1 MLLGID
7 VGGTSVKYATCDEK
21 GHLFDKGS
29 FKTHDTLEDMYQ
41 AIETIFKERDV
52 DGIALSM
59 PGAVASD
66 EGVIYGA
73 SAIDYIHGPNIKK
86 DLEERL
92 QTRVELENDANC
104 AALAEV
110 WLGAA
115 KDNQDC
121 CFVVCGTGIGGAVIK
136 DKKIHKGQHLHG
148 GEFGYM
154 INNFDAD
161 SLEFNFWSLD
171 STVAIVKGVEKELGE
186 TYDGR
191 YIFDHANENE
201 VFKKYVNRFYY
212 ALAVGI
218 YNIQYSYD
226 PEVIIIGGGISVRE
240 DMIDEINKRLDIII
254 DKVEP
259 ARIKPVVKKC
269 AFANDA
275 NIIGAIYHYLTIS
288 K

>member
-7 VGGTSVKYATCDEK
+7 VGGSSVKYATVDEK
-21 GHLFDKGS
+21 GKLYDKGS
-29 FKTHDTLEDMYQ
+29 FKTPATLEEMYQ
-41 AIETIFKERDV
+41 KIEDIYKDRDV
-52 DGIALSM
+52 EGIAMSM

-110 WLGAA
+110 WLGSA
-115 KDNQDC
+115 KENQDS
-121 CFVVCGTGIGGAVIK
+121 CFVVCGSGIGGAVVK
-136 DKKIHKGQHLHG
+136 DRKIHKGIHLHG

-154 INNFDAD
+154 INDYDAD
-161 SLEFNFWSLD
+161 HEEFHFWSLD
-171 STVAIVKGVEKELGE
+171 STVSIVRGVEKELGKE
-186 TYDGR
+186 YDGR
-191 YIFDHANENE
+191 YIFDHAKDNE
-201 VFKKYVNRFYY
+201 VFAKYVNRFYY

-218 YNIQYSYD
+218 YNIQYAYD
-226 PEVIIIGGGISVRE
+226 PEVIIIGGGISARE
-240 DMIDEINKRLDIII
+240 DLIDEINHRLDVILEKI
-254 DKVEP
+254 EP
-259 ARIKPVVKKC
+259 AKIKPTIKKC
-269 AFANDA
+269 TFENDA
-275 NIIGAIYHYLTIS
+275 NIIGAVYHYMTR

>member
-29 FKTHDTLEDMYQ
+29 FKTPDTLEDMYQ
-41 AIETIFKERDV
+41 AIETIYKERDV

-136 DKKIHKGQHLHG
+136 DKKIHKGKHLHG

-240 DMIDEINKRLDIII
+240 DMINEINKRLDIII

-259 ARIKPVVKKC
+259 ARIKPC
-269 AFANDA
+269 LLYTSPSPRD
-275 NIIGAIYHYLTIS
+275 
-288 K
+288 

>member
-29 FKTHDTLEDMYQ
+29 FKTPSTLEDMYQ

-121 CFVVCGTGIGGAVIK
+121 CFVVCGTGIGLSL
-136 DKKIHKGQHLHG
+136 IH
-148 GEFGYM
+148 
-154 INNFDAD
+154 I
-161 SLEFNFWSLD
+161 
-171 STVAIVKGVEKELGE
+171 
-186 TYDGR
+186 
-191 YIFDHANENE
+191 
-201 VFKKYVNRFYY
+201 
-212 ALAVGI
+212 
-218 YNIQYSYD
+218 
-226 PEVIIIGGGISVRE
+226 
-240 DMIDEINKRLDIII
+240 
-254 DKVEP
+254 
-259 ARIKPVVKKC
+259 
-269 AFANDA
+269 
-275 NIIGAIYHYLTIS
+275 
-288 K
+288 

>member
-29 FKTHDTLEDMYQ
+29 FKTPDTLEDMYQ
-41 AIETIFKERDV
+41 AIETIYKERDV

-73 SAIDYIHGPNIKK
+73 SAINYIHGPNIKK
-86 DLEERL
+86 DLEDRL

-136 DKKIHKGQHLHG
+136 DKKIHKGKHLHG
-148 GEFGYM
+148 GEFGYTTKE
-154 INNFDAD
+154 DY
-161 SLEFNFWSLD
+161 LE
-171 STVAIVKGVEKELGE
+171 G
-186 TYDGR
+186 
-191 YIFDHANENE
+191 ANEVVTSASSKHKQEAEDGDDIYYDAENNE
-201 VFKKYVNRFYY
+201 IVFVSKDGYIRTYFKPSDGIEYYNR
-212 ALAVGI
+212 
-218 YNIQYSYD
+218 Q
-226 PEVIIIGGGISVRE
+226 
-240 DMIDEINKRLDIII
+240 
-254 DKVEP
+254 
-259 ARIKPVVKKC
+259 
-269 AFANDA
+269 
-275 NIIGAIYHYLTIS
+275 
-288 K
+288 

>member
-29 FKTHDTLEDMYQ
+29 FKTPDTLEDMYQ
-41 AIETIFKERDV
+41 AIETIYKERDV

-226 PEVIIIGGGISVRE
+226 PEVIIIGGAFFCISS
-240 DMIDEINKRLDIII
+240 II
-254 DKVEP
+254 
-259 ARIKPVVKKC
+259 PVSL
-269 AFANDA
+269 N
-275 NIIGAIYHYLTIS
+275 N
-288 K
+288 

>member
-29 FKTHDTLEDMYQ
+29 FKTPDTLEDMYQ
-41 AIETIFKERDV
+41 AIETIYKERDV

-136 DKKIHKGQHLHG
+136 DKKIHKGQHLH
-148 GEFGYM
+148 
-154 INNFDAD
+154 
-161 SLEFNFWSLD
+161 
-171 STVAIVKGVEKELGE
+171 K
-186 TYDGR
+186 
-191 YIFDHANENE
+191 
-201 VFKKYVNRFYY
+201 
-212 ALAVGI
+212 
-218 YNIQYSYD
+218 
-226 PEVIIIGGGISVRE
+226 
-240 DMIDEINKRLDIII
+240 
-254 DKVEP
+254 
-259 ARIKPVVKKC
+259 
-269 AFANDA
+269 
-275 NIIGAIYHYLTIS
+275 
-288 K
+288 